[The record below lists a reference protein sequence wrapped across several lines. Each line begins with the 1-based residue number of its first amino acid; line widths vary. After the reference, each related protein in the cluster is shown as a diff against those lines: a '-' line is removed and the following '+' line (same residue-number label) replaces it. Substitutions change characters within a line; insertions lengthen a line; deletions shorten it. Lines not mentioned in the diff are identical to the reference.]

1 MRTHTSFGMLL
12 GVTSSRAGED
22 VPPRYPVAQTVMAN
36 PIKLNGSYGS
46 TMWNCLNIKI
56 AQCDWSQA
64 LWGILGPDRECL
76 CVRMSQPLLHWEHII
91 LVAQFRWRVVPAMH
105 FDMCWYVLRPSNLT
119 ENVLHVWMISLLPIQ
134 KMIKMD
140 VPLLCLTTRGWNPV
154 CFPTGMVWY
163 GMVCWFAWICATAMY
178 VNYAHM
184 FIIYI
189 YNM

>member
-12 GVTSSRAGED
+12 EVTSSRAGED

-64 LWGILGPDRECL
+64 LWGILGHDRECM

-91 LVAQFRWRVVPAMH
+91 LVAQFCWRVVPAMH
-105 FDMCWYVLRPSNLT
+105 FDMCWYVLRPPNLT

-134 KMIKMD
+134 KWSKWMF
-140 VPLLCLTTRGWNPV
+140 LCYVWLPEGETQ
-154 CFPTGMVWY
+154 FASQMVWY

-178 VNYAHM
+178 VNYAH
-184 FIIYI
+184 IYIYNIYI

>member
-12 GVTSSRAGED
+12 EVTSSRAGED
-22 VPPRYPVAQTVMAN
+22 VP
-36 PIKLNGSYGS
+36 LNGSYGS

-64 LWGILGPDRECL
+64 LWGILGHDRECM

-91 LVAQFRWRVVPAMH
+91 LVAQFCWRVVLAMH

-119 ENVLHVWMISLLPIQ
+119 GNVLHVWMISLLPIQ

-154 CFPTGMVWY
+154 CFPNGMVWC
-163 GMVCWFAWICATAMY
+163 VDLHEY
-178 VNYAHM
+178 VPLLCM
-184 FIIYI
+184 
-189 YNM
+189 